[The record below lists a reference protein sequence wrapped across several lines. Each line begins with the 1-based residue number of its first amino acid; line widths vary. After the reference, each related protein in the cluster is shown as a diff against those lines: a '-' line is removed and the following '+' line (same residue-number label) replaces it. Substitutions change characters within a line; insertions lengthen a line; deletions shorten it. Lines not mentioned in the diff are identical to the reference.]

1 MHRTLTERLFGSL
14 SLRQVDRKRKQIVEL
29 FKQYKLS
36 ITVDINFTTLDFLEL
51 SFDLTNEADLTYKKP
66 NDISIYIHVNFN
78 QPPSIVKELSNS
90 ISKRI
95 SSISSSE
102 EIFDNVVLSTKLH

>member
-36 ITVDINFTTLDFLEL
+36 ITVDINFTTLNFLEL

-95 SSISSSE
+95 SNISSSE
-102 EIFDNVVLSTKLH
+102 EI

>member
-1 MHRTLTERLFGSL
+1 MFGSL

-29 FKQYKLS
+29 FKQCELS
-36 ITVDINFTTLDFLEL
+36 ITVDINFTTVDFPDL
-51 SFDLTNEADLTYKKP
+51 SFDLTNETD
-66 NDISIYIHVNFN
+66 DISIFIHVNFN
-78 QPPSIVKELSNS
+78 QPPSIIKELSNS